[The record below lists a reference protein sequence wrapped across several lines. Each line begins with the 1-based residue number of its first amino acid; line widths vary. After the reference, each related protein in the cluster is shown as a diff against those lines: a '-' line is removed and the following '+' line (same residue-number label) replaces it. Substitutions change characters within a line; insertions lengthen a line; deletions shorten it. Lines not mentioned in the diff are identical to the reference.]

1 MAWVRK
7 QCSLWSW
14 PYSPSWSCRDAGKRW
29 SVVFL
34 EERRWLERCS
44 QAPSVSHYL
53 HMRGEEVR
61 QVFETLE
68 EGKCVRVCNLPWA
81 LSCTGIWF
89 ALRELTKRLRDPPAA
104 FTRGQTQSL
113 TVLQFLVD
121 DYDQLSFGLAVRGP
135 CVARTAAA
143 VDEVF
148 ADVHRWARHRD
159 GGLAR
164 QGVLLV
170 QQRRLVL
177 PRPNVGSWHHVHSHA
192 DHKNEASVC
201 GPVLWVQPV
210 WDTWEQESGINHINT
225 QSPHSS
231 LCSGMVEK
239 CLGWGEEPEW
249 RARCMFLMKFW
260 ENKEKYVT

>member
-1 MAWVRK
+1 
-7 QCSLWSW
+7 
-14 PYSPSWSCRDAGKRW
+14 
-29 SVVFL
+29 
-34 EERRWLERCS
+34 
-44 QAPSVSHYL
+44 
-53 HMRGEEVR
+53 MRGEEVR

-68 EGKCVRVCNLPWA
+68 EGKCMRVCNLPWA
-81 LSCTGIWF
+81 LSCTGIWL
-89 ALRELTKRLRDPPAA
+89 ALRELTKQLRDPPAA

-135 CVARTAAA
+135 CVARAAAA

-170 QQRRLVL
+170 QQRWLVL

-192 DHKNEASVC
+192 DHKNEDSVC

-210 WDTWEQESGINHINT
+210 WDTWEQESGVNHINI
-225 QSPHSS
+225 QSPHSA

-239 CLGWGEEPEW
+239 CLGWGEEPES
-249 RARCMFLMKFW
+249 RARCMSSFPYEEVLGEQVEICYLKSYFMFYFLSKARCYIKKMDYMATTGLNCMFKKKSAGLHFLVDI
-260 ENKEKYVT
+260 N